1 MRPITSS
8 APSGCRNSLPKKP
21 LIWSAAVFATLTI
34 LAFFGLPPLVKSLLT
49 KRLSATLH
57 RDVSS
62 QKVRINPFTLSVT
75 ITGLL
80 IKDRETSEPFVTLSE
95 SFLNLESSSALRR
108 SLILKEVR
116 LSDPSI
122 RIVRDQD
129 HSYNF
134 SDLLA
139 TDPSKES
146 SPAGTP
152 LFSLNNIQIVNGSV
166 DFRIR

>member
-8 APSGCRNSLPKKP
+8 APSGWRNSLPKKP
-21 LIWSAAVFATLTI
+21 LIWSAAVLATLTI
-34 LAFFGLPPLVKSLLT
+34 LAFFGLAPLVKSLLT
-49 KRLSATLH
+49 KSLSATLH

-80 IKDRETSEPFVTLSE
+80 IQDRETLESFVSLSE
-95 SFLNLESSSALRR
+95 IFLNLERSSALGR

-146 SPAGTP
+146 SPAGPP
-152 LFSLNNIQIVNGSV
+152 LFSLNSIQIVDGSV
-166 DFRIR
+166 DFRIS

>member
-1 MRPITSS
+1 
-8 APSGCRNSLPKKP
+8 
-21 LIWSAAVFATLTI
+21 
-34 LAFFGLPPLVKSLLT
+34 LAPLVKSLLT
-49 KRLSATLH
+49 KSLSATLH
-57 RDVSS
+57 RDVSI
-62 QKVRINPFTLSVT
+62 QKVRINPFILSVT
-75 ITGLL
+75 ITSFL
-80 IKDRETSEPFVTLSE
+80 IKDRETSEPFVSLSE
-95 SFLNLESSSALRR
+95 IFLNLESSSALGR

-146 SPAGTP
+146 SPAGPP
-152 LFSLNNIQIVNGSV
+152 LFSLNSIQIVDGSV
-166 DFRIR
+166 DFRISEPVPRLSKRVGSEQRHAWGWDDRYSL